1 MQRIDME
8 FSYLS
13 QVKITWKY
21 LEILGILAS
30 TFQSNLSEYPKHLRD
45 GNARSPKHRDNHTS
59 FPSPIT
65 TTTTTMAS
73 PYPILPEK
81 LLLISL
87 KMYFTPD
94 RTLTYLRDLLNPSNE
109 IVNPANR
116 DKLLLA
122 LIPDFL
128 TIWPCSQI
136 LKEYS
141 ANLPTTSPSQPPFLL
156 GAQDC
161 FWEPQGA
168 YTGEVSPASIRALG
182 CSIVELGHAERR
194 AIFNETDD
202 QTARKAA
209 AACAQH
215 MVPLVCVGEVTSPGP
230 IASQA
235 VGQAVTEC
243 AVLVRAVL
251 AAIPDDAPV
260 IFAYE
265 PVWAIGQP
273 KPAGVDHVAA
283 VVQGIRAVIGDRAGT
298 ARVLYGGSAGPGLWG
313 EGGLGQAVDGM
324 FLGRFAHEIR
334 GVREVVREVEET
346 LALK

>member
-1 MQRIDME
+1 M
-8 FSYLS
+8 
-13 QVKITWKY
+13 V
-21 LEILGILAS
+21 S
-30 TFQSNLSEYPKHLRD
+30 T
-45 GNARSPKHRDNHTS
+45 
-59 FPSPIT
+59 
-65 TTTTTMAS
+65 
-73 PYPILPEK
+73 YPILPEK
-81 LLLISL
+81 LLFISL

-94 RTLTYLRDLLNPSNE
+94 RTLTYLRDLLNPTNE
-109 IVNPANR
+109 IVHPASR

-128 TIWPCSQI
+128 TIWPCAQI
-136 LKEYS
+136 LKEYET
-141 ANLPTTSPSQPPFLL
+141 NLSKTGTPQPQPHFLL

-161 FWEPQGA
+161 FWESEGA
-168 YTGEVSPASIRALG
+168 YTGEVSPASIHTLG
-182 CSIVELGHAERR
+182 CTIVELGHAERR
-194 AIFNETDD
+194 AIFNETDS

-209 AACAQH
+209 ATCAQH
-215 MVPLVCVGEVTSPGP
+215 MVPLVCIGEVTAPGP

-235 VGQAVTEC
+235 VGQAVAEC

-283 VVQGIRAVIGDRAGT
+283 VVEGIRAVIGVRSGAV
-298 ARVLYGGSAGPGLWG
+298 RVLYGGSAGPGLWG
-313 EGGLGQAVDGM
+313 AGGLGRAVDGM
-324 FLGRFAHEIR
+324 FLGRFAHEID

-346 LALK
+346 LDLV

>member
-1 MQRIDME
+1 
-8 FSYLS
+8 
-13 QVKITWKY
+13 
-21 LEILGILAS
+21 
-30 TFQSNLSEYPKHLRD
+30 
-45 GNARSPKHRDNHTS
+45 
-59 FPSPIT
+59 
-65 TTTTTMAS
+65 MAS
-73 PYPILPEK
+73 YPILPEK

-94 RTLTYLRDLLNPSNE
+94 QTLTYLRDLLNPTNE
-109 IVNPANR
+109 IVHPANK

-128 TIWPCSQI
+128 TIWPCAQI
-136 LKEYS
+136 LKEYET
-141 ANLPTTSPSQPPFLL
+141 NLTTTTGTPNSTPPFLL

-161 FWEPQGA
+161 FWESQGA

-182 CSIVELGHAERR
+182 CTIVELGHAERR

-209 AACAQH
+209 ATCAQH
-215 MVPLVCVGEVTSPGP
+215 MVPLVCIGEVTAPGP

-283 VVQGIRAVIGDRAGT
+283 VVQGIRAVIGSRPGT

-313 EGGLGQAVDGM
+313 AGGLGRAVDGM
-324 FLGRFAHEIR
+324 FLGRFAHQIE

-346 LALK
+346 LALV

>member
-1 MQRIDME
+1 
-8 FSYLS
+8 
-13 QVKITWKY
+13 
-21 LEILGILAS
+21 
-30 TFQSNLSEYPKHLRD
+30 
-45 GNARSPKHRDNHTS
+45 
-59 FPSPIT
+59 
-65 TTTTTMAS
+65 MAS
-73 PYPILPEK
+73 YPILPEK

-94 RTLTYLRDLLNPSNE
+94 QTLTYLRDLLNPTNE
-109 IVNPANR
+109 IVHPANK

-128 TIWPCSQI
+128 TIWPCAQI
-136 LKEYS
+136 LKEYETS
-141 ANLPTTSPSQPPFLL
+141 LTTTTTTTGTPNSTPPFLL

-161 FWEPQGA
+161 FWESQGA
-168 YTGEVSPASIRALG
+168 YTGEVSPSSIRALG
-182 CSIVELGHAERR
+182 CTIVELGHAERR

-209 AACAQH
+209 ATCAQH
-215 MVPLVCVGEVTSPGP
+215 MVPLVCIGEVTAPGP

-265 PVWAIGQP
+265 PVWAIGKP

-283 VVQGIRAVIGDRAGT
+283 VVQGIRAVIGSRSGT

-313 EGGLGQAVDGM
+313 AGGLGHAVDGM
-324 FLGRFAHEIR
+324 FLGRFAHQIE

-346 LALK
+346 LALYASQVLCP

>member
-1 MQRIDME
+1 
-8 FSYLS
+8 
-13 QVKITWKY
+13 
-21 LEILGILAS
+21 
-30 TFQSNLSEYPKHLRD
+30 
-45 GNARSPKHRDNHTS
+45 
-59 FPSPIT
+59 
-65 TTTTTMAS
+65 MAS
-73 PYPILPEK
+73 SYPTLPEK

-136 LKEYS
+136 LKEYET
-141 ANLPTTSPSQPPFLL
+141 NLPNTEPSQPPFLL

-161 FWEPQGA
+161 FWESQGA

-182 CSIVELGHAERR
+182 CTIVELGHAERR
-194 AIFNETDD
+194 AIFNETDE

-209 AACAQH
+209 ATCAQH

-283 VVQGIRAVIGDRAGT
+283 VVQGIRAVIGERAGT

-324 FLGRFAHEIR
+324 FLGRFAHEIS

>member
-1 MQRIDME
+1 M
-8 FSYLS
+8 
-13 QVKITWKY
+13 
-21 LEILGILAS
+21 AS
-30 TFQSNLSEYPKHLRD
+30 T
-45 GNARSPKHRDNHTS
+45 
-59 FPSPIT
+59 
-65 TTTTTMAS
+65 
-73 PYPILPEK
+73 YPILPEK

-94 RTLTYLRDLLNPSNE
+94 RTLTYLRELLNPSND
-109 IVNPANR
+109 IVHPANR

-128 TIWPCSQI
+128 TIWPCAQI
-136 LKEYS
+136 LKEYES
-141 ANLPTTSPSQPPFLL
+141 NLTTGSPQSTSTPPFLL

-182 CSIVELGHAERR
+182 CTIVELGHAERR
-194 AIFNETDD
+194 SIFNESDD

-209 AACAQH
+209 ATCAQH
-215 MVPLVCVGEVTSPGP
+215 MVPLVCIGEVTSPGP

-243 AVLVRAVL
+243 AVLVQAVL

-283 VVQGIRAVIGDRAGT
+283 VVQGIRAVIGVRSGAV
-298 ARVLYGGSAGPGLWG
+298 RVLYGGSAGPGLWG
-313 EGGLGQAVDGM
+313 VGGLGRAVDGM
-324 FLGRFAHEIR
+324 FAHEIG

-346 LALK
+346 LVVA

>member
-1 MQRIDME
+1 
-8 FSYLS
+8 
-13 QVKITWKY
+13 
-21 LEILGILAS
+21 
-30 TFQSNLSEYPKHLRD
+30 
-45 GNARSPKHRDNHTS
+45 
-59 FPSPIT
+59 
-65 TTTTTMAS
+65 MAS
-73 PYPILPEK
+73 YPILPEK

-94 RTLTYLRDLLNPSNE
+94 QTLTYLRDLLNPTNE
-109 IVNPANR
+109 IVHPANK

-128 TIWPCSQI
+128 TIWPCAQI
-136 LKEYS
+136 LKEYET
-141 ANLPTTSPSQPPFLL
+141 NLPTTTTTTTTIGTRQPKPSPTFLL

-161 FWEPQGA
+161 FWESQGA

-182 CSIVELGHAERR
+182 CTIIELGHAERR

-215 MVPLVCVGEVTSPGP
+215 MVPLVCIGEVTAPGP
-230 IASQA
+230 IVSQA

-283 VVQGIRAVIGDRAGT
+283 VVQGVRAVIGSRSGT

-313 EGGLGQAVDGM
+313 TGGLGCAVDGM
-324 FLGRFAHEIR
+324 FLGRFAHQIE

-346 LALK
+346 LDLV